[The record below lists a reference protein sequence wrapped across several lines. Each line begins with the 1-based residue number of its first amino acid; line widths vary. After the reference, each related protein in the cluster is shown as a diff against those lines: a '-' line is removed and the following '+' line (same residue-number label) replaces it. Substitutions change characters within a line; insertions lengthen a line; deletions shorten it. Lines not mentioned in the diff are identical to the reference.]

1 MSSDEDLYG
10 VVSMQDMERTLQN
23 VDRTLNRRDVNLRDL
38 QVWDVATPDPITVF
52 PDEPIWNAITKMAPR
67 NLARLP
73 VVSRTNE
80 KKLIGVIS
88 RSDILRAYDV
98 GLMKKQRNQRV
109 QDRMAL
115 RKITGV
121 EIIDVTVKPNG
132 KAVHKKLATMSL
144 PRSTNVVSLE
154 RDGIVMIPD
163 GTTEFRVGDQLTI
176 LCKSN
181 KTRSVR
187 LLFEGKRR

>member
-1 MSSDEDLYG
+1 
-10 VVSMQDMERTLQN
+10 
-23 VDRTLNRRDVNLRDL
+23 
-38 QVWDVATPDPITVF
+38 VF

-67 NLARLP
+67 SLARLP
-73 VVSRTNE
+73 VVSRANE

-98 GLMKKQRNQRV
+98 GLLKKQRNQRV

-121 EIIDVTVKPNG
+121 EIIEVTVKSNG
-132 KAVHKKLATMSL
+132 KAVHRKLAVMPL

-154 RDGIVMIPD
+154 RDGIVLIPD
-163 GTTEFRVGDQLTI
+163 GTTEFLAGDHLTI

-181 KTRSVR
+181 KTRSIR
-187 LLFEGKRR
+187 LLFEGRRR